1 MNLEKDPEEAGRQ
14 SGTDLTEGPV
24 SRVLLHFSLPLLAGN
39 LMQVAYGAVN
49 RFWTGQFLG
58 KEALGA
64 VSIGVLVA
72 YVLVAFAW
80 GMTMGA
86 TILVAQAYGARD
98 WRTLGKAVA
107 NSFLIVGTM
116 AAGTGILMAA
126 GAGTVLR
133 WLDTPPELFAMTRDY
148 LLVGSVGAV
157 FVFGFNLVSFVF
169 RAIGDAITPLKYLAL
184 SVIINAV
191 LDPFLM
197 LGWGPFPRMG
207 IAGAAAGMVVAEAA
221 AFFLSFRALQ
231 RKGGPA
237 ALSFGGNAPDWPM
250 IRAILRLGLPASFQ
264 QTFISLGVSVIQ
276 RFINAFGSD
285 AIAAYGAAAN
295 VDNLFFLPAMSLNL
309 AVSSMVGQNIGA
321 GRLDR
326 AKMTVA
332 WALAYSGAV
341 SLALGLLC
349 LAVPSWLLAPFL
361 QAKDTAVLAI
371 GERLLRIL
379 GLPYLFI
386 TSMVVLNGFFNGVGD
401 TLASMFLS
409 LASLWLLR
417 VPLVWHLSGAWG
429 LDGVWAG
436 IAAGY
441 VLSLFLGLAYYAL
454 GAWKRNLRRE

>member
-1 MNLEKDPEEAGRQ
+1 M
-14 SGTDLTEGPV
+14 
-24 SRVLLHFSLPLLAGN
+24 
-39 LMQVAYGAVN
+39 
-49 RFWTGQFLG
+49 
-58 KEALGA
+58 
-64 VSIGVLVA
+64 
-72 YVLVAFAW
+72 
-80 GMTMGA
+80 
-86 TILVAQAYGARD
+86 
-98 WRTLGKAVA
+98 
-107 NSFLIVGTM
+107 
-116 AAGTGILMAA
+116 
-126 GAGTVLR
+126 
-133 WLDTPPELFAMTRDY
+133 
-148 LLVGSVGAV
+148 
-157 FVFGFNLVSFVF
+157 
-169 RAIGDAITPLKYLAL
+169 
-184 SVIINAV
+184 
-191 LDPFLM
+191 
-197 LGWGPFPRMG
+197 
-207 IAGAAAGMVVAEAA
+207 
-221 AFFLSFRALQ
+221 
-231 RKGGPA
+231 
-237 ALSFGGNAPDWPM
+237 
-250 IRAILRLGLPASFQ
+250 
-264 QTFISLGVSVIQ
+264 
-276 RFINAFGSD
+276 
-285 AIAAYGAAAN
+285 
-295 VDNLFFLPAMSLNL
+295 DNLFFLPAMSLNL

-361 QAKDTAVLAI
+361 QAKDIAVLAI

>member
-1 MNLEKDPEEAGRQ
+1 MDPADPRKEP
-14 SGTDLTEGPV
+14 GTDLTEGPV
-24 SRVLLHFSLPLLAGN
+24 SRLLLRFTLPLFAGN
-39 LMQVAYGAVN
+39 LLQVAYGAVN

-64 VSIGVLVA
+64 VSIGILVA

-86 TILVAQAYGARD
+86 TILVAQAYGAKD
-98 WRTLGKAVA
+98 WSTLRKAVA
-107 NSFLIVGTM
+107 NSFLIVG
-116 AAGTGILMAA
+116 LMALGTTFLMIA
-126 GAGTVLR
+126 GAAPVLR
-133 WLDTPPELFAMTRDY
+133 WLGTPPELFGMARDY
-148 LLVGSVGAV
+148 LLVGSLGAI
-157 FVFGFNLVSFVF
+157 FVFGFNLVSFIF
-169 RAIGDAITPLKYLAL
+169 RAIGDSTTPLKYLAL
-184 SVIINAV
+184 SVGINTI

-207 IAGAAAGMVVAEAA
+207 ISGAAAGMVVAEGT
-221 AFFLSFRALQ
+221 AFLLSFRALQ

-237 ALSFGGNAPDWPM
+237 ALVIRGNLPDWPM
-250 IRAILRLGLPASFQ
+250 ISAILRLGLPGSFQ

-276 RFINAFGSD
+276 RFINGFGSD

-295 VDNLFFLPAMSLNL
+295 VDNLFFLPAISLNL
-309 AVSSMVGQNIGA
+309 AVSSMAGQNVGA
-321 GRLDR
+321 GKLDR
-326 AKMTVA
+326 ARMTA
-332 WALAYSGAV
+332 AYALLYSGAV
-341 SLALGLLC
+341 SLALGILC
-349 LAVPSWLLAPFL
+349 LAVPSWLLSPFL
-361 QAKDTAVLAI
+361 QAADSGALAI

-409 LASLWLLR
+409 IVSLWILR
-417 VPLVWHLSGAWG
+417 VPLVWRLSGKWG

-441 VLSLFLGLAYYAL
+441 VLSLFLALGYYAL
-454 GAWKRNLRRE
+454 GTWKRNLRRE